1 MKMKRFVLIIGSA
14 LTLLLVQTATTSAA
28 EIKVIS
34 TIGVR
39 TVVEEL
45 APQFEQ
51 KTGNKLAITFGVS
64 NVLKRQIEAGE
75 PFDLAIMTASVADDL
90 IKQGNLVS
98 ATRTDIARGSIGI
111 AVRAG
116 AAKPDIGTVEA
127 LKQALLNAKSIAN
140 SKEGASGIYF
150 DRLLERWG
158 IAEQMK
164 PKIKYG
170 TGAVAE
176 LVANGEAELAVQLIN
191 ELIAVKG
198 VELVGPLPAE
208 VQNYVVLTG
217 GVGSNAK
224 QPEQALDFLKFLRA
238 PAAVPVIKAK
248 GLEPAW

>member
-90 IKQGNLVS
+90 KQGNLVS

-127 LKQALLNAKSIAN
+127 LKQTLFNAKSIAN

-158 IAEQMK
+158 
-164 PKIKYG
+164 
-170 TGAVAE
+170 
-176 LVANGEAELAVQLIN
+176 
-191 ELIAVKG
+191 
-198 VELVGPLPAE
+198 LP
-208 VQNYVVLTG
+208 
-217 GVGSNAK
+217 
-224 QPEQALDFLKFLRA
+224 RR
-238 PAAVPVIKAK
+238 
-248 GLEPAW
+248 